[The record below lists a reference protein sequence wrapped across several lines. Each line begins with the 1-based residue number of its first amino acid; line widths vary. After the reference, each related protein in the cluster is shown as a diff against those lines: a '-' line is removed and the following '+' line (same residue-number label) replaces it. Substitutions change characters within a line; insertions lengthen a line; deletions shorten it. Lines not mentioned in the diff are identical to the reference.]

1 MNFKENIRI
10 ALAGIRSNK
19 MRSFLTMLGIIIGV
33 ASVIAIVT
41 IGNSGKEYLVDK
53 INEAGGQT
61 LSISVETSDSDSRY
75 NIQGLDDSDIETIKK
90 IDLVQYVSPVLSDM
104 GSMQTELVLEDGY
117 ASVTG
122 ANEDYANMMKLN
134 ITYGRFFTADEYKAA
149 TKVCIISDTTAKS
162 FFHSAN
168 PVGETLDLTL
178 NDKVITFKI
187 IGVAQSDDSSLFS
200 MDDMQ
205 SMMEAYG
212 FSMDFGTIGLAY
224 VPASVLMEVYG
235 SSLYHSVSVATY
247 DVSDLDR
254 AGELAIGLL
263 NARHNVTDDSVYTA
277 TNMATLVNLLDTVI
291 NIFTIFISAVGA
303 ISLLVGGIGVMNI
316 MLVSVTERT
325 REIGIRKALGART
338 RVILFQFLT
347 ESIVICLI
355 GGLIGMA
362 LGFALSYGV
371 SALMGAPVS
380 FSISTILIAVGFS
393 TAVGVFFGIYPARKA
408 AKMPPIEALRQN
420 G

>member
-1 MNFKENIRI
+1 MNFKENVRI

-41 IGNSGKEYLVDK
+41 IGNSGKAYLVDK

-61 LSISVETSDSDSRY
+61 LSISVETPDSDSKY

-90 IDLVQYVSPVLSDM
+90 VDLVQYVSPVVSDM
-104 GSMQTELVLEDGY
+104 GPMQSELVLEDGY
-117 ASVTG
+117 ASVTA

-134 ITYGRFFTADEYKAA
+134 ITYGRFFTSDEYKAA
-149 TKVCIISDTTAKS
+149 TKVCIVSDKTAQK
-162 FFHSAN
+162 FFHSEN
-168 PVGETLDLTL
+168 PVGKTLDITL
-178 NDKVITFKI
+178 NDKVITFKV

-212 FSMDFGTIGLAY
+212 FSMDFGTIGFVY
-224 VPASVLMEVYG
+224 VPASVLMELYGTSVYR
-235 SSLYHSVSVATY
+235 SVSVATY
-247 DVSDLDR
+247 DVADLDR
-254 AGELAIGLL
+254 AGELAKGLL
-263 NARHNVTDDSVYTA
+263 NARHNITDDSVYTA

-347 ESIVICLI
+347 ESVVICLI

-362 LGFALSYGV
+362 LGFAVSYGV

-408 AKMPPIEALRQN
+408 AKMPPIEALRQT

>member
-1 MNFKENIRI
+1 M
-10 ALAGIRSNK
+10 
-19 MRSFLTMLGIIIGV
+19 
-33 ASVIAIVT
+33 
-41 IGNSGKEYLVDK
+41 
-53 INEAGGQT
+53 
-61 LSISVETSDSDSRY
+61 
-75 NIQGLDDSDIETIKK
+75 
-90 IDLVQYVSPVLSDM
+90 
-104 GSMQTELVLEDGY
+104 
-117 ASVTG
+117 
-122 ANEDYANMMKLN
+122 
-134 ITYGRFFTADEYKAA
+134 
-149 TKVCIISDTTAKS
+149 
-162 FFHSAN
+162 
-168 PVGETLDLTL
+168 
-178 NDKVITFKI
+178 ITFKV

-205 SMMEAYG
+205 SMMETYG
-212 FSMDFGTIGLAY
+212 FSMDFGTIGFVY
-224 VPASVLMEVYG
+224 MPASVLMELYGTSVYR
-235 SSLYHSVSVATY
+235 SVSVATY
-247 DVSDLDR
+247 DVADLDR
-254 AGELAIGLL
+254 AGELATGLL
-263 NARHNVTDDSVYTA
+263 NARHNITDNSVYTA

-347 ESIVICLI
+347 ESVVICLI
-355 GGLIGMA
+355 GGLVGMA
-362 LGFALSYGV
+362 LGFAVSYGV

-380 FSISTILIAVGFS
+380 FSVSTILIAVGFS